1 MNQYIQSILVITTVC
16 HIFSLLTPS
25 TTGIRKT
32 YRFLC
37 GMVVLAVIALP
48 ICDVV
53 SGIVCTVESWQIAET
68 AEPYGM
74 GTEDMRFASATKE
87 TALGWMRYISVVYG
101 IPMEDMEMCVTEEN
115 EEITEIRLYVA
126 DLPTWECRQ
135 METNLAARMEA
146 AIHVWE
152 KNGAEWKRETEKQ
165 TGSGE

>member
-37 GMVVLAVIALP
+37 
-48 ICDVV
+48 
-53 SGIVCTVESWQIAET
+53 
-68 AEPYGM
+68 GM

-135 METNLAARMEA
+135 METDLTARMEA

-165 TGSGE
+165 TGSEE